1 MIIGIDMG
9 HPINAGAS
17 NLLNETT
24 ENRKI
29 GTKVIELLKSKG
41 HTVVNC
47 TVDQNVNELSQRV
60 AKANAQKLDVF
71 VSIHLNAGGGHGTE
85 TYIYNGSYNGKENNR
100 AIAKAVND
108 KIVNSCNFRNR
119 GVKEANYYVLRET
132 VAPAILI
139 EVCFV
144 DSAEDKGKLNTD
156 KVAIAICEGLT
167 GQSYNQT
174 ATTPGP
180 SAAGEMYRVR
190 KTWSD
195 AASQKGAFSD
205 LNNAKKCCDQNP
217 GYSVFNSA
225 GTKIYPGAAAT
236 IGIGSKVKVIGSHY
250 ATGQEIPA
258 WVKNNTYTVV
268 ELGSNKALLSPI
280 VSWVY
285 LTDLKLV

>member
-47 TVDQNVNELSQRV
+47 TVDQNVNELAQRV

-85 TYIYNGSYNGKENNR
+85 TYIYNESYNGKENNR
-100 AIAKAVND
+100 AIAKSVND

-119 GVKEANYYVLRET
+119 GVKEGNYYVLRET
-132 VAPAILI
+132 IAPAILI

-167 GQSYNQT
+167 GQSYNQ
-174 ATTPGP
+174 ATTPGTN
-180 SAAGEMYRVR
+180 AAGEMYRVR
-190 KTWSD
+190 KSWTDIS
-195 AASQKGAFSD
+195 SQKGAFSD

-225 GTKIYPGAAAT
+225 GAKVYPGAAAT
-236 IGIGSKVKVIGSHY
+236 IGIGSKVKVIGTNY
-250 ATGQEIPA
+250 ATGQTIPA

-280 VSWVY
+280 NSWVY

>member
-29 GTKVIELLKSKG
+29 GNKVIELLKAKG
-41 HTVVNC
+41 HTVINC
-47 TVDQNVNELSQRV
+47 TVDQNVNELAQRV

-108 KIVNSCNFRNR
+108 KIVSCCNFRNR

-144 DSAEDKGKLNTD
+144 DSSEDKGKLNTD
-156 KVAIAICEGLT
+156 KVAAAICEGLT

-174 ATTPGP
+174 TTPGP
-180 SAAGEMYRVR
+180 TVAGEMYRVR
-190 KTWSD
+190 KTWTD
-195 AASQKGAFSD
+195 IASQMGAFSD

-225 GTKIYPGAAAT
+225 GTKVYPGAAAT
-236 IGIGSKVKVIGSHY
+236 IGIGSKVKVIGTNY
-250 ATGQEIPA
+250 ATGQTIPA

-280 VSWVY
+280 NSWVY